1 MKLKTKLKIA
11 FCTLV
16 IVPILFI
23 MLLAGVSMYR
33 LHGLYQSYDVED
45 HTYTSLFNPMLV
57 FNAYNAKIQDEIFEI
72 ANTQPDTLCD
82 REYLERYVNELK
94 DESSYIIVNVGGEYI
109 YKGNKSDEEINRLH
123 EELISIGNMEQ
134 DMDGGI
140 YLSGD
145 FQLLI
150 SFVNF
155 KTSGQQDGCAYVITK
170 IDHVTPQVK
179 ELFYSFVVALAVILI
194 CASGAMTAWIYRGML
209 TPIKKL
215 KQATHNITEGNL
227 DFSLEN
233 DRKDEIGELC
243 NDFEAMRKRLKE
255 SAEEKIQNDRE
266 SKELISNISHD
277 LKTPITAIKGYV
289 EGIMDGVAD
298 TPEKMD
304 KYIRTI
310 YNKTMDMDRL
320 INELTLYSKIDNN
333 RIPYNFNKINVGDY
347 FDDCVEEIKTELD
360 SKNIELGFFNY
371 TDRNTMVIADP
382 EQLKRVVNNIISN
395 SVKYIMPGRK
405 GIINIRIKDEENF
418 VQIEIEDN
426 GKGIAQKDIQYIF
439 DRFYRTDSSRNS
451 SQGGSGIGLSI
462 VKKIIDDHGGHIW
475 AKSREETGTIMYF
488 VLRKYIETPIR

>member
-1 MKLKTKLKIA
+1 MKFKTKLKIA
-11 FCTLV
+11 FCVLV
-16 IVPILFI
+16 IVPIMFI
-23 MLLAGVSMYR
+23 LLVAGVGIYR
-33 LHGLYQSYDVED
+33 LHSLYQSYEVED
-45 HTYTSLFNPMLV
+45 HTYASFFNPMLV
-57 FNAYNAKIQDEIFEI
+57 FNAYNGKIQDELSDKVE
-72 ANTQPDTLCD
+72 NQPDILCNT
-82 REYLERYVNELK
+82 EYLDGYVSELR
-94 DESSYIIVNVGGEYI
+94 DESSYVIVNVGGEYI
-109 YKGNKSDEEINRLH
+109 YKGGKSDEEINLLH
-123 EELISIGNMEQ
+123 EELMQMGKMQQ
-134 DMDGGI
+134 DMDGGV
-140 YLSGD
+140 YLGGE
-145 FQLLI
+145 FQLLV
-150 SFVNF
+150 SFVDF
-155 KTSGQQDGCAYVITK
+155 VTSEDEAGCAYVITK

-179 ELFYSFVVALAVILI
+179 ELFYSFVFALAVILI

-227 DFSLEN
+227 DFSMES
-233 DRKDEIGELC
+233 DRRDEIGELC
-243 NDFEAMRKRLKE
+243 DDFEAMRKRLKE

-289 EGIMDGVAD
+289 EGIMDGIAD

-304 KYIRTI
+304 RYIKTI

-333 RIPYNFNKINVGDY
+333 RIPYNFNKINVSDY
-347 FDDCVEEIKTELD
+347 FDDCVEEIKMELD

-371 TDRNTMVIADP
+371 TDRSTMIIADP

-395 SVKYIMPGRK
+395 SVKYIMAGRK
-405 GIINIRIKDEENF
+405 GIINIRIKDMEDF
-418 VQIEIEDN
+418 VQVEIEDN

-462 VKKIIDDHGGHIW
+462 VKKIIVDHGGQIW
-475 AKSREETGTIMYF
+475 ATSKEETGTIMYF
-488 VLRKYIETPIR
+488 VLRKYIEAPRR